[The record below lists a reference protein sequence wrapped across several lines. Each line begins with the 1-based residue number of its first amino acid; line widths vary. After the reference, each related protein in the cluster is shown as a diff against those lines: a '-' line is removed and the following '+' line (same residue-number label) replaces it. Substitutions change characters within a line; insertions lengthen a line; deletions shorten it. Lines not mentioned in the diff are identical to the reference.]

1 MRCSLMQEETGKDE
15 AQQRVK
21 WSDIERRYEEE
32 RGQQMMEET
41 GKDEA
46 QQRVKWSDIE
56 RRYEEERGQQ
66 MMENIV

>member
-1 MRCSLMQEETGKDE
+1 MSTVCRSSEEFIKVYESSVKTPNMRCSLMQEETGKDE

-21 WSDIERRYEEE
+21 WN
-32 RGQQMMEET
+32 
-41 GKDEA
+41 
-46 QQRVKWSDIE
+46 DIE

>member
-1 MRCSLMQEETGKDE
+1 
-15 AQQRVK
+15 VK

-66 MMENIV
+66 MMRKHCLESLKVNNAKR

>member
-32 RGQQMMEET
+32 RGQQMMRKHCLESL
-41 GKDEA
+41 KVNNA
-46 QQRVKWSDIE
+46 KR
-56 RRYEEERGQQ
+56 
-66 MMENIV
+66 